1 VDTSEQS
8 LQDRTRIA
16 TRIRHAAIAAL
27 VAVGAVGAAI
37 TAESAASSASSA
49 SAAPVAAVDEPP
61 VPPIAVIDTPAAAL
75 ASAVRVDPPDPPPQL
90 GYPAAAW
97 PGPGQVALT
106 FDDGP
111 RAGVTGRVIDILDEA
126 QVGGTFFVVGT
137 MATTWPQLVIRA
149 AESGHSVQNHTWNHP
164 WLSRSSTTVVTNE
177 LTRLSNY
184 VESLIGVRPT
194 VFRPPYGA
202 TNARVAQIGA
212 SLGMSQA
219 LWNGGPSSMTASAAN
234 IISSVASQ
242 ARSAKANGS
251 GLVVL
256 FHDGSGSTGE
266 LLKALPTVIQGLR
279 AGGWEFVVMEQRP

>member
-1 VDTSEQS
+1 MSISDQGRH
-8 LQDRTRIA
+8 DRTTTA
-16 TRIRHAAIAAL
+16 TRFRFAAVAALIAA
-27 VAVGAVGAAI
+27 GAAGAAT
-37 TAESAASSASSA
+37 TAGSASS
-49 SAAPVAAVDEPP
+49 VAAVAAVSEPP
-61 VPPIAVIDTPAAAL
+61 VPSIAVIDTPAVAL
-75 ASAVRVDPPDPPPQL
+75 ASAVRVDPPDPPPQV
-90 GYPAAAW
+90 GYPAAVW

-137 MATTWPQLVIRA
+137 MATTWPQLVVRA

-164 WLSRSSTTVVTNE
+164 WLSRSSTAVVTNE

-184 VESLIGVRPT
+184 VESLIGIRPT

-219 LWNGGPSSMTASAAN
+219 LWNGGPSSMTASAAS

-242 ARSAKANGS
+242 SRNAKANGD

-266 LLKALPTVIQGLR
+266 LVKALPTVIQGLR
-279 AGGWEFVVMEQRP
+279 AAGWEFVVMEQRP

>member
-1 VDTSEQS
+1 MNTNKRPTGI
-8 LQDRTRIA
+8 RTRA
-16 TRIRHAAIAAL
+16 VRWAVSAAL
-27 VAVGAVGAAI
+27 VGLVAATAGGPTLPAGAVD
-37 TAESAASSASSA
+37 TLT
-49 SAAPVAAVDEPP
+49 
-61 VPPIAVIDTPAAAL
+61 PPIIAAIDTPAVAL
-75 ASAVRVDPPDPPPQL
+75 APAVRVDPPDPPPMI
-90 GYPAAAW
+90 GYPAVTW

-111 RAGVTGRVIDILDEA
+111 RAGVTGRVIDILDAE
-126 QVGGTFFVVGT
+126 QVGGTFFVVGN
-137 MATTWPQLVIRA
+137 MVTTWPQLVVRA

-164 WLSRSSTTVVTNE
+164 WLSRSSTATVTNE

-184 VESLIGVRPT
+184 IESLIGVRPT

-219 LWNGGPSSMTASAAN
+219 LWNGGPSSMTASASN

-242 ARSAKANGS
+242 ARGAATRGE

-266 LLKALPTVIQGLR
+266 LIKALPVVIQGLR
-279 AGGWEFVVMEQRP
+279 AGGWEFVVMERRP